1 MEGVS
6 HPDKV
11 LYPADGIT
19 KGEVVDYYR
28 TVSDA
33 MLPHLEGRPLTL
45 QRFPNGI
52 DESGFMQKNAPGYFP
67 ESIERVEVP
76 KEGGTTVHPLCDSVE
91 DLVYL
96 ANQNTIT
103 FHIWTAR
110 LPLLERPDR
119 LVLDLDPPKG
129 GDPPRE
135 AARAAREVMEDIGLS
150 PGIMTTGSSGYH
162 VVALI
167 EQEHDYDAVGRAA
180 RLLAGVVAA
189 RHPDETTTEFL
200 KKDRAGR
207 VFVDW
212 LRNRWAQ
219 STVCPWSLRPRP
231 GAPVAMPISWDEL
244 DDTDPQRWNLQNAPE
259 RLGLDDPWP
268 VASPLDL
275 EAVQGLAEAHDVSAD
290 EPFDRF
296 GRKR

>member
-1 MEGVS
+1 VEGVS

>member
-76 KEGGTTVHPLCDSVE
+76 KEGGTTVHPLCGSVE

>member
-1 MEGVS
+1 VS
-6 HPDKV
+6 HPEKV

-19 KGEVVDYYR
+19 KGEVVEYYR
-28 TVSDA
+28 TVAEA
-33 MLPHLEGRPLTL
+33 MLVHLRGRPLTL

-52 DESGFMQKNAPGYFP
+52 DEPGFMQKNASKYFP

-76 KEGGTTVHPLCDSVE
+76 KEGGTTIHPLCDTPD

-103 FHIWTAR
+103 FHIWTSR
-110 LPLLERPDR
+110 TPDLLRPDR

-135 AARAAREVMEDIGLS
+135 AARAARKVMEDIGLS
-150 PGIMTTGSSGYH
+150 PGVMTTGSSGYH

-167 EQEHDYDAVGRAA
+167 EQEHDYEAIGKVA

-189 RHPDETTTEFL
+189 RHPDEMTTEFL

-231 GAPVAMPISWDEL
+231 GAPVAMPITWEEL
-244 DDTDPQRWNLQNAPE
+244 DDTDPQRWTLRDAPE
-259 RLGLDDPWP
+259 RLDREDPWP
-268 VASPLDL
+268 PAKSLDL
-275 EAVQGLAEAHDVSAD
+275 DVVEELAEAHDVDAD

-296 GRKR
+296 GRS

>member
-1 MEGVS
+1 MS
-6 HPDKV
+6 HPEKV

-19 KGEVVDYYR
+19 KGEVVEYYR
-28 TVSDA
+28 TVAQA
-33 MLPHLEGRPLTL
+33 MLVHLRGRPLTL

-52 DESGFMQKNAPGYFP
+52 DEPGFMQKNASKYFP

-76 KEGGTTVHPLCDSVE
+76 KEGGTTIHPLCDTPD

-103 FHIWTAR
+103 FHIWTSR
-110 LPLLERPDR
+110 TPDLLRPDR

-135 AARAAREVMEDIGLS
+135 AARAARKVMEDIGLS
-150 PGIMTTGSSGYH
+150 PGVMTTGSSGYH

-167 EQEHDYDAVGRAA
+167 EQEHDYEAIGKVA

-189 RHPDETTTEFL
+189 RHPDEMTTEFL

-231 GAPVAMPISWDEL
+231 GAPVAMPITWEEL
-244 DDTDPQRWNLQNAPE
+244 DDTDPQRWTLRDAPE
-259 RLGLDDPWP
+259 RLDREDPWP
-268 VASPLDL
+268 PAKSLDL
-275 EAVQGLAEAHDVSAD
+275 DVVEELAEAHDVDAD

-296 GRKR
+296 GRS

>member
-1 MEGVS
+1 MKVS
-6 HPDKV
+6 HPEKV

-19 KGEVVDYYR
+19 KGEVVEYYR
-28 TVSDA
+28 TVAEA
-33 MLPHLEGRPLTL
+33 MLVHLRGRPLTL

-52 DESGFMQKNAPGYFP
+52 DEPGFMQKNASKYFP

-76 KEGGTTVHPLCDSVE
+76 KEGGTTIHPLCDTPD

-103 FHIWTAR
+103 FHIWTSR
-110 LPLLERPDR
+110 TPDLLRPDR

-135 AARAAREVMEDIGLS
+135 AARAARKVMEDIGLS
-150 PGIMTTGSSGYH
+150 PGVMTTGSSGYH

-167 EQEHDYDAVGRAA
+167 EQEHDYEAIGKVA

-189 RHPDETTTEFL
+189 RHPDEMTTEFL

-231 GAPVAMPISWDEL
+231 GAPVAMPITWEEL
-244 DDTDPQRWNLQNAPE
+244 DDTDPQRWTLRDAPE
-259 RLGLDDPWP
+259 RLDREDPWP
-268 VASPLDL
+268 PAKSLDL
-275 EAVQGLAEAHDVSAD
+275 DVVEELAEAHDVDAD

-296 GRKR
+296 GRS

>member
-1 MEGVS
+1 MS
-6 HPDKV
+6 HPEKV

-19 KGEVVDYYR
+19 KGEVVEYYR
-28 TVSDA
+28 TVAEA
-33 MLPHLEGRPLTL
+33 MLVHLRGRPLTL

-52 DESGFMQKNAPGYFP
+52 DEPGFMQKNASKYFP

-76 KEGGTTVHPLCDSVE
+76 KEGGTTIHPLCDTPD

-103 FHIWTAR
+103 FHIWTSR
-110 LPLLERPDR
+110 TPDLLRPDR

-135 AARAAREVMEDIGLS
+135 AARAARKVMEDIGLS
-150 PGIMTTGSSGYH
+150 PGVMTTGSSGYH

-167 EQEHDYDAVGRAA
+167 EQEHDYEAIGKVA

-189 RHPDETTTEFL
+189 RHPDEMTTEFL

-231 GAPVAMPISWDEL
+231 GAPVAMPITWEEL
-244 DDTDPQRWNLQNAPE
+244 DDTDPQRWTLRDAPE
-259 RLGLDDPWP
+259 RLDREDPWP
-268 VASPLDL
+268 PAKSLDL
-275 EAVQGLAEAHDVSAD
+275 DVVEELAEAHDVDAD

-296 GRKR
+296 GRS

>member
-268 VASPLDL
+268 VASPLDV

>member
-1 MEGVS
+1 MS
-6 HPDKV
+6 HPEKV

-19 KGEVVDYYR
+19 KGEVVEYYR
-28 TVSDA
+28 TVAQA
-33 MLPHLEGRPLTL
+33 MLVHLRGRPLTL

-52 DESGFMQKNAPGYFP
+52 DEPGFMQKNASKYFP

-76 KEGGTTVHPLCDSVE
+76 KEGGTTIHPLCDTPD

-103 FHIWTAR
+103 FHIWTSR
-110 LPLLERPDR
+110 TPDLLRPDR

-135 AARAAREVMEDIGLS
+135 AARAARKVMEDIGLS
-150 PGIMTTGSSGYH
+150 PGVMTTGSSGYH

-167 EQEHDYDAVGRAA
+167 EQEHDYEAIGKVA

-189 RHPDETTTEFL
+189 RHPDDMTTEFL

-231 GAPVAMPISWDEL
+231 GAPVAMPITWEEL
-244 DDTDPQRWNLQNAPE
+244 DDTDPQRWTLRDAPE
-259 RLGLDDPWP
+259 RLDREDPWP
-268 VASPLDL
+268 PAKSLDL
-275 EAVQGLAEAHDVSAD
+275 DVVEELAEAHDVDAD

-296 GRKR
+296 GRS

>member
-1 MEGVS
+1 VKVS
-6 HPDKV
+6 HPEKV

-19 KGEVVDYYR
+19 KGEVVEYYR
-28 TVSDA
+28 TVAEA
-33 MLPHLEGRPLTL
+33 MLVHLRGRPLTL

-52 DESGFMQKNAPGYFP
+52 DEPGFMQKNASKYFP

-76 KEGGTTVHPLCDSVE
+76 KEGGTTIHPLCDTPD

-103 FHIWTAR
+103 FHIWTSR
-110 LPLLERPDR
+110 TPDLLRPDR

-135 AARAAREVMEDIGLS
+135 AARAARKVMEDIGLS
-150 PGIMTTGSSGYH
+150 PGVMTTGSSGYH

-167 EQEHDYDAVGRAA
+167 EQEHDYEAIGKVA

-189 RHPDETTTEFL
+189 RHPDEMTTEFL

-231 GAPVAMPISWDEL
+231 GAPVAMPITWEEL
-244 DDTDPQRWNLQNAPE
+244 DDTDPQRWTLRDAPE
-259 RLGLDDPWP
+259 RLDREDPWP
-268 VASPLDL
+268 PAKSLDL
-275 EAVQGLAEAHDVSAD
+275 DVVEELAEAHDVDAD

-296 GRKR
+296 GRS

>member
-1 MEGVS
+1 MS
-6 HPDKV
+6 HPEKV

-19 KGEVVDYYR
+19 KGEVVEYYR
-28 TVSDA
+28 TVAEA
-33 MLPHLEGRPLTL
+33 MLVHLRGRPLTL

-52 DESGFMQKNAPGYFP
+52 DEPGFMQKNASKYFP

-76 KEGGTTVHPLCDSVE
+76 KEGGTTIHPLCDTPD

-103 FHIWTAR
+103 FHIWTSR
-110 LPLLERPDR
+110 TPDLLRPDR

-135 AARAAREVMEDIGLS
+135 AARAARKVMEDIGLS
-150 PGIMTTGSSGYH
+150 PGVMTTGSSGYH

-167 EQEHDYDAVGRAA
+167 EQEHDYEAIGKVA

-189 RHPDETTTEFL
+189 RHPDDMTTEFL

-231 GAPVAMPISWDEL
+231 GAPVAMPITWEEL
-244 DDTDPQRWNLQNAPE
+244 DDTDPQRWTLRDAPE
-259 RLGLDDPWP
+259 RLDREDPWP
-268 VASPLDL
+268 PAKSLDL
-275 EAVQGLAEAHDVSAD
+275 DVVEELAEAHDVDAD

-296 GRKR
+296 GRS

>member
-1 MEGVS
+1 
-6 HPDKV
+6 
-11 LYPADGIT
+11 
-19 KGEVVDYYR
+19 
-28 TVSDA
+28 
-33 MLPHLEGRPLTL
+33 
-45 QRFPNGI
+45 
-52 DESGFMQKNAPGYFP
+52 MQKNAPGYFP